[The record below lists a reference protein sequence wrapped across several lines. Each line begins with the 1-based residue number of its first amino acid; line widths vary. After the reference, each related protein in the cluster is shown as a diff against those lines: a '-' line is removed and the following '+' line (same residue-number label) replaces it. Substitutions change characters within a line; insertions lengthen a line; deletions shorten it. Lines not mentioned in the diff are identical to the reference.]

1 MKNKENKKPLINL
14 SFASKIPIKLTSL
27 SASIFLIGG
36 IGTAF
41 YTNYSMTENR
51 QKSLYL
57 SEVTNL
63 NERLG
68 KVAPLSRQGNENA
81 YKELSEIQK
90 RLNELVT
97 VLKDGGAL
105 DGNFKVSTLKNTNDT
120 QQIYE
125 EWSKLDKYINA
136 IWESKNDLAAVKRL
150 SEVSLLNMGVIEET
164 STRFYKEMSRRT
176 GESTASQEFYVLQNR
191 IAHGIKSLFY
201 GNEYKIEVGYNLVKD
216 LKTFDALIDA
226 YKNGSIVFGITPLKT
241 PEMKEELRKLEV
253 AYAPFRDFTLQLI
266 PNVERI
272 ETSKV
277 LTNTLIS
284 NTEVILKNV
293 SLAKNEIETL
303 NVQLSLLNYVVYLLF
318 LLSFLSAFLLALHFL
333 EKEKKTSK
341 MVVLLSK
348 SQNNQAAIDMLKEQ
362 LKPIA
367 RRDFT
372 HRVYI
377 SDEFVTQI
385 AERIEKI
392 RLSFSDI
399 VRQMKY
405 SAFHI
410 SQNADNTDN
419 SSKKLVEVS
428 NIQNSQLQISIE
440 RINRLT
446 DEIDAVAQE
455 TWFAERKSLDAAKAS
470 KEGRILVKGTI
481 EKMNDIRKNIQES
494 SKKIKKS
501 SESAQAISVI
511 TEVIKTIT
519 KKIEVISLN
528 AAIQA
533 ASSGEAGR
541 EFEVFA
547 YQVKRLAVE
556 SSESTTD
563 ILKLVQEVQ
572 QDIAAA
578 VTSMEITTQEVVEGA
593 KLSESAG
600 ETLIKTET
608 LSSEVADGIGKTT
621 SDLEKKSEEMADMSF
636 KMEELRETTDN
647 AKEIIQIT
655 VRQVESLNEIA
666 HELTETVSEYK
677 IEEQGIL

>member
-1 MKNKENKKPLINL
+1 MKNKENKKPLVDL
-14 SFASKIPIKLTSL
+14 SFASKIPIKLTTL

-36 IGTAF
+36 LGTAF
-41 YTNYSMTENR
+41 YTNYAMTENR

-57 SEVTNL
+57 SEVTSL

-68 KVAPLSRQGNENA
+68 KIAPLARQGNESS
-81 YKELSEIQK
+81 YKELTEIQS
-90 RLNELVT
+90 RLNKLVV
-97 VLKDGGAL
+97 VLKDGGEL
-105 DGNFKVSTLKNTNDT
+105 DGNFSVSPLTDSNDT
-120 QQIYE
+120 KQIYE
-125 EWSKLDKYINA
+125 EWGKLDKYISA
-136 IWESKNDLAAVKRL
+136 IVEGRKELAAVKRL
-150 SEVSLLNMGVIEET
+150 SETSLENMNLIEET
-164 STRFYKEMSRRT
+164 TTHFYKEMSRKT
-176 GESTASQEFYVLQNR
+176 GEATKSQEFYVLYNR
-191 IAHGIKSLFY
+191 IAQGIKSLFT

-226 YKNGSIVFGITPLKT
+226 YKNGSAVFEITPLRST
-241 PEMKEELRKLEV
+241 EMKEELKKIEQ
-253 AYAPFRDFTLQLI
+253 AYMPLRDFTLQLI
-266 PNVERI
+266 PNVEQI
-272 ETSKV
+272 ETAKV
-277 LTNTLIS
+277 LTNTLIN
-284 NTEVILKNV
+284 NTESILKNASV
-293 SLAKNEIETL
+293 AKNEIEAS
-303 NVQLSLLNYVVYLLF
+303 NVQLSMLNYVVYLLF
-318 LLSFLSAFLLALHFL
+318 ILSFISAFLLALHFL
-333 EKEKKTSK
+333 EKEKKTSE

-392 RLSFSDI
+392 RLSFSDV
-399 VRQMKY
+399 VRQMKH

-428 NIQNSQLQISIE
+428 NVQNGQLKISIDD
-440 RINRLT
+440 INRLT

-455 TWFAERKSLDAAKAS
+455 TWFAERKSLEAAEAS
-470 KEGRILVKGTI
+470 KEGRILVKGTV
-481 EKMNDIRKNIQES
+481 EKMNSIRKNIQES

-511 TEVIKTIT
+511 TELIKTIT

-541 EFEVFA
+541 EFQVLAKEV
-547 YQVKRLAVE
+547 QRLAVE
-556 SSESTTD
+556 SSESTSD
-563 ILKLVQEVQ
+563 ILRLVLEVQ

-578 VTSMEITTQEVVEGA
+578 VSSMEITTQEVVEGA

-600 ETLIKTET
+600 ETLVKTES
-608 LSSEVADGIGKTT
+608 LSSEVATGIGKTT
-621 SDLEKKSEEMADMSF
+621 NELEKKSEAMADISF
-636 KMEELRETTDN
+636 KMEELRQTTDS

-666 HELTETVSEYK
+666 QELTSTVAEYK
-677 IEEQGIL
+677 VEEQ

>member
-1 MKNKENKKPLINL
+1 MKNKENKKQLVDL
-14 SFASKIPIKLTSL
+14 SFATKIPIKLTSI
-27 SASIFLIGG
+27 SATIFLLGG

-41 YTNYSMTENR
+41 YTNYAMTENR

-57 SEVTNL
+57 SEVTSL

-68 KVAPLSRQGNENA
+68 KVAPLARQGNESS
-81 YKELSEIQK
+81 YKELADIQQ
-90 RLNELVT
+90 RLNKLSF
-97 VLKDGGAL
+97 VLKEGGEL
-105 DGNFKVSTLKNTNDT
+105 DGNFKITPLENTSDT
-120 QQIYE
+120 KVIYD
-125 EWSKLDKYINA
+125 EWNRLDKYVTA
-136 IWESKNDLAAVKRL
+136 IIEGRKDLASVKRL
-150 SEVSLLNMGVIEET
+150 SEASLANMSVIEET
-164 STRFYKEMSRRT
+164 STNFYKEMSRRT
-176 GESTASQEFYVLQNR
+176 GETATSQEFYLLYNR
-191 IAHGIKSLFY
+191 ISQGIKSLFY
-201 GNEYKIEVGYNLVKD
+201 GDEYKIEVGYNLAKD

-226 YKNGSIVFGITPLKT
+226 YKNGSTVFNISPLRT
-241 PEMKEELRKLEV
+241 AEMKEELRKLEA
-253 AYAPFRDFTLQLI
+253 AYVPFRDFTLQLI
-266 PNVERI
+266 PNIEQI
-272 ETSKV
+272 ETAKV
-277 LTNTLIS
+277 LTSTLIT
-284 NTEVILKNV
+284 NTENILK
-293 SLAKNEIETL
+293 SASIAKNEIEEL
-303 NVQLSLLNYVVYLLF
+303 NLQLSLLNYVVYLLF
-318 LLSFLSAFLLALHFL
+318 VLSFLSAFLLALHFL
-333 EKEKKTSK
+333 EKEKKTAE

-392 RLSFSDI
+392 RLSFSDV
-399 VRQMKY
+399 VRQMKH

-428 NIQNSQLQISIE
+428 NIQNSQLKISIDK
-440 RINRLT
+440 INKLT

-455 TWFAERKSLDAAKAS
+455 TWFAERKSLEAATAS
-470 KEGRILVKGTI
+470 KEGRILVKETI

-511 TEVIKTIT
+511 TELIKTMT

-541 EFEVFA
+541 EFQVLAYEV
-547 YQVKRLAVE
+547 QHLALE
-556 SSESTTD
+556 SSESTSN

-578 VTSMEITTQEVVEGA
+578 VSAMEITTQEVVQGA

-600 ETLIKTET
+600 ATLSKTET
-608 LSSEVADGIGKTT
+608 LSSEVAEGIGKTT
-621 SDLEKKSEEMADMSF
+621 VDLEKKSEEMADMSV
-636 KMEELRETTDN
+636 KMEELRQTTDN
-647 AKEIIQIT
+647 AKDIIQIT

-666 HELTETVSEYK
+666 HELTETVAEYK
-677 IEEQGIL
+677 VEDQ